1 MDTTLARTSAISLLH
16 RVQHRLSNTP
26 LELIYTPHDRWP
38 IPHPP
43 FTPLVRRPLR
53 VLVLDSSYNPPTLAH
68 LALANSRR
76 PMYTQSHD
84 TIQDNTSDY
93 DAKLLLLSVR
103 NADKSMKP
111 DDASYLQRL
120 EMMAIFAKYVVRNEN
135 NGPTNN
141 DGTDVTPQEA
151 ANVAVAIIDEPTF
164 IGKSS
169 SLLAFLKSRF
179 TSFESTTPP
188 SLVYDTQLTFMVG
201 YDTLER
207 LLLPKYYASE
217 SQMLSSLRTFMSPA
231 PDGDDSRVVCAQRGS
246 SGKDSDMAG
255 NDVARPTIVQEFI
268 SSQRIIF
275 IDIGEDLRTYSST
288 AVREAISRPDSEAV
302 AINWKTYVPSE
313 IAEYIVREKL
323 YTNLK

>member
-1 MDTTLARTSAISLLH
+1 MTNFSNMDRLLH
-16 RVQHRLSNTP
+16 RVQHRLSIP
-26 LELIYTPHDRWP
+26 AVELIYTPHDRWP
-38 IPHPP
+38 IPHSR
-43 FTPLVRRPLR
+43 FTPLPRRPLR

-76 PMYTQSHD
+76 PIYVQPHD
-84 TIQDNTSDY
+84 KPNSENTSDY

-111 DDASYLQRL
+111 GDASYMQRL
-120 EMMAIFAKYVVRNEN
+120 EMMAIFAKYVVRNDS

-141 DGTDVTPQEA
+141 DVTPQEA

-164 IGKSS
+164 VGKSS
-169 SLLAFLKSRF
+169 TLLAFLTSRL

-188 SLVYDTQLTFMVG
+188 YDTQLTFMVG

-207 LLLPKYYASE
+207 LLLPRYYASE

-231 PDGDDSRVVCAQRGS
+231 PDGDDSRIVCAHRAS
-246 SGKDSDMAG
+246 SGNDSETGD
-255 NDVARPTIVQEFI
+255 DVAKPTIAQEFI
-268 SSQRIIF
+268 SSQRIVF
-275 IDIGEDLRTYSST
+275 IDIGGDLRTYSST
-288 AVREAISRPDSEAV
+288 AVRKEISQLNSEEM
-302 AINWKTYVPSE
+302 AINWRKYVPGE
-313 IAEYIVREKL
+313 VAEYIVREKL